1 LITCH
6 TGTCG
11 CPFSAII
18 VPYAM
23 RSVFQLRPHQQRAL
37 DALAQYLK
45 GQVIIPTGGGK
56 TNVAIFDSIREFLK
70 DIPQTIVVVA
80 PRILLAEQLSSE
92 FLEFITNAQVLHV
105 HSGETHHQ
113 STTRPNEIRNWV
125 DQTQG
130 HKLIFTT
137 YNSLQRLQ
145 QADVEVN
152 TIYFD
157 EAHNSVQRHFFP
169 ATEHFSA
176 TADRCYFFTA
186 TPKHSATIA
195 KPGMNDASVY
205 GNVICNVPAPELV
218 EGGFIVPP
226 KVVVQQFEMLSKG
239 QIVADVDCENLIAT
253 IDAQEVEKVLICAK
267 ATKQIQN
274 LVSQTD
280 FCKQLEDRGFSW
292 MYITSKTGAII
303 DGQKVNREV
312 FFDTLSAWGKD
323 DSKKFVVLHH
333 SILSEGINVSGLE
346 AVLFMRSMDYI
357 GVSQTIGRVIR
368 LHQSDAAALQSGRIA
383 PGALQ
388 DYTKSFG
395 LVCIPVYSSVGIST
409 AKKVQAVVDTVFQQ
423 GLPAISVVKR

>member
-1 LITCH
+1 
-6 TGTCG
+6 
-11 CPFSAII
+11 
-18 VPYAM
+18 M
-23 RSVFQLRPHQQRAL
+23 MFQLRPHQQRAL
-37 DALAQYLK
+37 DALAKYLK

-56 TNVAIFDSIREFLK
+56 TNIAIFDALRQFENNYGETL
-70 DIPQTIVVVA
+70 IVVVA

-92 FLEFITNAQVLHV
+92 FLEFITNASVLHV

-113 STTRPNEIRNWV
+113 STTRPSEIRNWV
-125 DQTQG
+125 DQTRG
-130 HKLIFTT
+130 NKLIFTT

-145 QADVEVN
+145 QADIHVN

-169 ATEHFSA
+169 ATEHYAS

-195 KPGMNDASVY
+195 KPGMNDSVVY
-205 GNVICNVPAPELV
+205 GQVICNVPAPELV

-323 DSKKFVVLHH
+323 SSKKFVVLHH

-368 LHQSDAAALQSGRIA
+368 LHQSDAEALRSGKIA
-383 PGALQ
+383 PGALA

-409 AKKVQAVVDTVFQQ
+409 AKKVQAVVDTVFNQ
-423 GLPAISVVKR
+423 GQPAISVVKR